1 MVHNTALLALRGTA
15 TSTATGLVAAINA
28 GISAN
33 SITNFTVTD
42 GLDGSFTI
50 NSVAGSEAPVV
61 TELPSWLLNSHFDWH
76 LWPRYT
82 DDWERYTAD
91 ALRSRLSLLTC

>member
-1 MVHNTALLALRGTA
+1 MSIDIDGTQYSFAGASGGTA

-61 TELPSWLLNSHFDWH
+61 TDVAALADPDSHFC
-76 LWPRYT
+76 RYGSA
-82 DDWERYTAD
+82 TAVP
-91 ALRSRLSLLTC
+91 LL